1 MSQDIEARAKLTDEK
16 RKEQFQDLKQYL
28 DEEVPDSVTE
38 KTGNSAVTRLAI
50 KMAHEKM
57 QELQEEREL
66 KGQRV
71 PETSERNE
79 RVSRK
84 CLKLN

>member
-16 RKEQFQDLKQYL
+16 RKEQFQDLKRYL

-57 QELQEEREL
+57 QELQKEREL
-66 KGQRV
+66 KAQDFQKLQR
-71 PETSERNE
+71 EMKELAENI
-79 RVSRK
+79 
-84 CLKLN
+84 

>member
-28 DEEVPDSVTE
+28 NEEVPDSVTE

-66 KGQRV
+66 KAKEFQ
-71 PETSERNE
+71 
-79 RVSRK
+79 
-84 CLKLN
+84 KLQKEMKKLAENV

>member
-1 MSQDIEARAKLTDEK
+1 MTQDIEARAKLTDEK
-16 RKEQFQDLKQYL
+16 RKEQFQELKQYL
-28 DEEVPDSVTE
+28 DEEIPDSVTE

-66 KGQRV
+66 KAKEFQ
-71 PETSERNE
+71 
-79 RVSRK
+79 
-84 CLKLN
+84 KLQKEMKELAENI

>member
-28 DEEVPDSVTE
+28 DEEIPNSVTE
-38 KTGNSAVTRLAI
+38 KTGNSAVTRFAI

-66 KGQRV
+66 KAKEFQ
-71 PETSERNE
+71 
-79 RVSRK
+79 
-84 CLKLN
+84 KLQKEMKELAENV

>member
-1 MSQDIEARAKLTDEK
+1 M
-16 RKEQFQDLKQYL
+16 

-66 KGQRV
+66 KAKIILLNSTGFSPGSRPKTSRS
-71 PETSERNE
+71 PESLPIWP
-79 RVSRK
+79 VK
-84 CLKLN
+84 I

>member
-66 KGQRV
+66 KAKEFQ
-71 PETSERNE
+71 
-79 RVSRK
+79 
-84 CLKLN
+84 KLQKEMKELAENV

>member
-1 MSQDIEARAKLTDEK
+1 MSQDIEARAKITEESTK
-16 RKEQFQDLKQYL
+16 RKFRELKNYL
-28 DEEVPDSVTE
+28 EEDVPDSVTE

-66 KGQRV
+66 KAREFQNLQ
-71 PETSERNE
+71 EEMKELAENI
-79 RVSRK
+79 
-84 CLKLN
+84 